1 MARYKISNAH
11 KKSVV
16 ELETWRNSTT
26 DQEFTIEHGWRWGNW
41 YFESDTEPNIDLNA
55 DDGKEI
61 NEIIGQYEIDDH
73 DLDDGCWCFFEFP
86 DGFDEALKEKIE
98 AVWEEDM
105 FQGLEELGFEHWD
118 TDTIVSG
125 PLTLEKVD

>member
-26 DQEFTIEHGWRWGNW
+26 GEEFTIEHGWRWGEW
-41 YFESDTEPNIDLNA
+41 WFESDTEPEIDLL
-55 DDGKEI
+55 
-61 NEIIGQYEIDDH
+61 NEGDNFDPYSIGEIDNH
-73 DLDDGCWCFFEFP
+73 NLDDGCWCFFEFP
-86 DGFDEALKEKIE
+86 KDFNEALAEKIE
-98 AVWEEDM
+98 QVWEEDM
-105 FQGLEELGFEHWD
+105 FQGLEELGFEHFD

-125 PLTLEKVD
+125 PLTLEKVED